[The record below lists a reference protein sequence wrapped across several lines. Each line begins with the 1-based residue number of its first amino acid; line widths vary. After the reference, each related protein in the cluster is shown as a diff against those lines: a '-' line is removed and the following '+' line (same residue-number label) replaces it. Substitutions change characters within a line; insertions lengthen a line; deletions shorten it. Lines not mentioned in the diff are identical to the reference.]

1 MAEQVKKV
9 TLKNGRTRYRFVVD
23 IGRDLVT
30 GKRQQK
36 TYTFDLKREAVVE
49 LARIKSETAQG
60 TYVRPSEM
68 TLNQHLDE
76 WLPAVVRDLEASST
90 RNYADALRPVRE
102 RLGDKQ
108 LQKIT
113 KDDVEQLVTWMCTSG
128 RRRGGKPGTGL
139 SRRTVALTL
148 GRFTAALETAV
159 AEGKLVRNVAK
170 LVKPP
175 RKTDQDNNQERE
187 TWSRDH
193 VRQFLVTAGKE
204 RLHAA
209 WRMSLYGLRRGEV
222 LGLRW
227 QIVEWGSFAEA
238 CTAHRDKWCE
248 PCYGVG
254 KEYQPVTIRI
264 EKTRVLVEYK
274 VIEKDP
280 KSRNG
285 KRTLPLDVVT
295 AAALRALWVR
305 QAAEKLA
312 AGTAYTETGWVAVDE
327 LGEPVHP
334 EWYSDEFERVRKRA
348 GVPRIV
354 LHGARH
360 TAISL
365 MEKARVPISVI
376 SKWAGHYDVKFTYSR
391 YVHASAADLR
401 EGTAALAA
409 LYKIS

>member
-1 MAEQVKKV
+1 M
-9 TLKNGRTRYRFVVD
+9 
-23 IGRDLVT
+23 
-30 GKRQQK
+30 
-36 TYTFDLKREAVVE
+36 
-49 LARIKSETAQG
+49 
-60 TYVRPSEM
+60 
-68 TLNQHLDE
+68 
-76 WLPAVVRDLEASST
+76 
-90 RNYADALRPVRE
+90 
-102 RLGDKQ
+102 
-108 LQKIT
+108 
-113 KDDVEQLVTWMCTSG
+113 
-128 RRRGGKPGTGL
+128 

-148 GRFTAALETAV
+148 GRLTAALETAV

-175 RKTDQDNNQERE
+175 KKTEQDQRVQE
-187 TWSRDH
+187 TWSQDH
-193 VRQFLVTAGKE
+193 VRQFLATAVKE

-227 QIVEWGSFAEA
+227 SMIEWGSFAEA
-238 CTAHRDKWCE
+238 CTAHREKWCE
-248 PCYGVG
+248 LCYGVG
-254 KEYQPVTIRI
+254 EGYRTTTIRI

-280 KSRNG
+280 KSSNG
-285 KRTLPLDVVT
+285 KRTLPLDAAT

-312 AGTAYTETGWVAVDE
+312 VGASYADTGWVVVDE

-365 MEKARVPISVI
+365 MEKAKVPISII

-391 YVHASAADLR
+391 YVHATDEDLH